1 MKNAVE
7 TSMLLYL
14 QYFCHFLNKYLPGS
28 TISALCF
35 GGMSRHAVFHLQQH
49 LERWTAPSA
58 EGAELCLSGS
68 ISSYKGPA
76 GSLEKV
82 SVRMHSKGSF
92 IHHTWQAGRGK
103 TLFFQHWLKSIHT
116 FVFWFLK
123 MYKRQDNCRVLKGTH
138 RHILKWL
145 YFPKLTLKI
154 IFWNEG
160 HFHSCE
166 SC

>member
-7 TSMLLYL
+7 TSMFSYL
-14 QYFCHFLNKYLPGS
+14 QYFCHFLNKYWPGS

-49 LERWTAPSA
+49 LETWTPPSA

-68 ISSYKGPA
+68 ISGYTGPA

-82 SVRMHSKGSF
+82 SVRVHSKGSL

-103 TLFFQHWLKSIHT
+103 TLSFQQWLKSIHT

-123 MYKRQDNCRVLKGTH
+123 IHKMQDNCRVIKGTRWH
-138 RHILKWL
+138 VLKWV
-145 YFPKLTLKI
+145 YFPKLTLKM

-160 HFHSCE
+160 HFH
-166 SC
+166 